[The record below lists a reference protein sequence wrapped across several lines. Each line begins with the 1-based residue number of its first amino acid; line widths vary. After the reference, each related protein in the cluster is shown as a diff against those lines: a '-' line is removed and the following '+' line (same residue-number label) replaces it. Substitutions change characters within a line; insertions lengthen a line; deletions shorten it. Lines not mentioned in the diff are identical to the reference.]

1 VSQASRD
8 VTICNRKG
16 LHARASMVFVTMAT
30 SQPAPVTVSKG
41 GKSAPGTSIMS
52 LLMLGA
58 ATGESIT
65 ISAEGPG
72 AEDTV
77 NALVELVE
85 GKFGERD

>member
-30 SQPAPVTVSKG
+30 NHPVSVTVTKG
-41 GKSAPGTSIMS
+41 GKTAPATSIMS

-72 AEDTV
+72 AEDAV
-77 NALVELVE
+77 NALAELVE
-85 GKFGERD
+85 TRFGEKD